1 MAYLDIHKA
10 LTQSVIDLSL
20 GLPIAHENKDFNP
33 EKDGEDHYISI
44 NILYDEQETVTKT
57 GLDDV
62 NGFLQITDFVKSGSS
77 VKVMYDLM
85 DTLNAAYPHAKKFT
99 SGTQVINIQN
109 IAVNKRGNIN
119 GWYTTDFT
127 VNFWTDI
134 IRA

>member
-10 LTQSVIDLSL
+10 LTQSVIDLAL

-33 EKDGEDHYISI
+33 ESDGGDHFIQLD
-44 NILYDEQETVTKT
+44 ILYDEQNAVTKT

-62 NGFLQITDFVKSGSS
+62 DGFMQITSRVKSGTS
-77 VKVMYDLM
+77 VKAMYDLM
-85 DTLNAAYPHAKKFT
+85 DTLNTAYPHAKKFT
-99 SGTQVINIQN
+99 SGTQVVNIQN
-109 IAVNKRGNIN
+109 IDVNKRGNIN

-127 VNFWTDI
+127 INFWTDI